1 MKKLLEL
8 RQEKTTLKTQMRS
21 LLDKADSEKR
31 SLNDDEGKQFDEY
44 RARVDSLDI
53 EISRLEA
60 VADDERSQAGKPV
73 DEKGVSNGELRHYI
87 MTGDTR
93 SLTTL
98 VPADGGYTV
107 IPELDKEIM
116 RQLQDESVMRSI
128 ATVKTTKTNEYQ
140 KLISVGGVTVKRG
153 TEGEER
159 EETSTPKLERVDIKL
174 NPIYAYPKTTQEILD
189 FSEVDILG
197 WLSSEVADT
206 FTNTEENDLVN
217 GDGDKKS
224 KGFLAYPR
232 VDTSD
237 KTRPFG
243 TLEKMDTA
251 EVTSDGLIDLLYKL
265 KAKYR
270 KNAVWVMNSNTAA
283 TLQKLKNG
291 NGDYIWRD
299 RLVAGSPDTL
309 LGRPVQYL
317 ETMPDAE
324 AGKPF
329 LAVGDFKRGYFIVDH
344 TTGVRTRPD
353 NITEPGFYKVHTDK
367 YLGGGVVDS
376 NAIKILE
383 LSGAT
388 S

>member
-232 VDTSD
+232 VNTSD

>member
-8 RQEKTTLKTQMRS
+8 RQQKAALKTQMRS
-21 LLDKADSEKR
+21 MLDKADTEKR
-31 SLNDDEGKQFDEY
+31 SLNEEEGKKFDEL
-44 RARVDSLDI
+44 RAQADALEI
-53 EISRLEA
+53 EITRLEA
-60 VADDERSQAGKPV
+60 VADDQRNLPGTSVEGEP
-73 DEKGVSNGELRHYI
+73 VSNDELRHYI

-93 SLTTL
+93 SLSTL
-98 VPADGGYTV
+98 VPAEGGYTV

-140 KLISVGGVTVKRG
+140 KLVSVGGTTIKRG

-159 EETSTPKLERVDIKL
+159 TETATPKLERVDIKL

-197 WLSSEVADT
+197 WLASEVSDT
-206 FTNTEENDLVN
+206 FTTTEENDLVN

-232 VDTSD
+232 AATSD

-243 TLEKMDTA
+243 TLEKIEAADVSA
-251 EVTSDGLIDLLYKL
+251 DGLIDLLYKL
-265 KAKYR
+265 KSKYR

-283 TLQKLKNG
+283 KLQKLKNG

-299 RLVAGSPDTL
+299 RLVPA
-309 LGRPVQYL
+309 
-317 ETMPDAE
+317 
-324 AGKPF
+324 
-329 LAVGDFKRGYFIVDH
+329 
-344 TTGVRTRPD
+344 
-353 NITEPGFYKVHTDK
+353 N
-367 YLGGGVVDS
+367 
-376 NAIKILE
+376 
-383 LSGAT
+383 LS
-388 S
+388 